1 MELLFHI
8 EKTGNSDLHVGLFMM
23 SEWPCL
29 LLNAADDRIIM
40 IMRTDCKC
48 VQQEARAALV
58 QHLISDLC
66 YVH

>member
-40 IMRTDCKC
+40 IMRTDCQVC
-48 VQQEARAALV
+48 AARSKSSSGSAL
-58 QHLISDLC
+58 DK
-66 YVH
+66 